1 MNKKHI
7 NIPVFIPHLGCPNQ
21 CVFCNQKTISGVME
35 FDPSQVDR
43 IITEALSTIDI
54 SSSDVEIAF
63 FGGSFTGIDYSLM
76 CELLSIAYSYVKKGS
91 VSSIRLSTRP
101 DYIDDRILN
110 TLKKYGVKT
119 VELGLQSVS
128 EKVLQT
134 CKRGHT
140 ALDAEKA
147 CRLIREY
154 GFELVGQMMIG
165 LPGSSLEDE
174 MNTAEFILRNG
185 ASGVRIYPTVVL
197 QQTEL
202 KDMCLSGIYTP
213 LAVEDAIMRSKE
225 VARFFIKNNIDII
238 RVGLCASENLHSEE
252 TYFAGPN
259 HSALGEL
266 VYGEVYYDLILE
278 ELKFLTED
286 DVKGKRLNIEV
297 PFGAKSKAIGQKRKN
312 ILRLQELYGFS
323 LVNVEENECLSAY
336 EIKIHF

>member
-21 CVFCNQKTISGVME
+21 CVFCNQKTISGVQE
-35 FDPSQVDR
+35 FDVSQVDR
-43 IITEALSTIDI
+43 IITETLSTVDL
-54 SSSDVEIAF
+54 SCSYVEIAF
-63 FGGSFTGIDYSLM
+63 FGGSFTGIEFSLM
-76 CELLSIAYSYVKKGS
+76 CELLSIAYSYVEKGE

-101 DYIDDRILN
+101 DYIDDKILS
-110 TLKKYGVKT
+110 TLKMYGVKT
-119 VELGLQSVS
+119 IELGLQSTS
-128 EKVLQT
+128 ENVLLS

-140 ALDAEKA
+140 ALDAQRA

-165 LPGSSLEDE
+165 LPNSSLEDE
-174 MNTAEFILRNG
+174 LNTAEFILKNG
-185 ASGVRIYPTVVL
+185 ATGARIYPTVVL

-202 KDMCLSGIYTP
+202 KTMCLLGDYTP
-213 LAVEDAIMRSKE
+213 LTVEDAIMRSKE
-225 VARFFIKNNIDII
+225 VAKFFIKNKVDII
-238 RVGLCASENLHSEE
+238 RVGLCASENLHSEQ

-278 ELKFLTED
+278 KLKSLPESELKGGT
-286 DVKGKRLNIEV
+286 LNIEV
-297 PFGAKSKAIGQKRKN
+297 PLGAKSKAIGQKRKN
-312 ILRLQELYGFS
+312 IIRLQELYGFS
-323 LVNVEENECLSAY
+323 SVNVEENGFLSAY